1 MLAFGMQICRV
12 EDIDVSGLVQGTV
25 INFNRARSVTVQ
37 TSGTISATGLGI
49 LSLFCWSE
57 TQKVRISCSID
68 HRVCTVPQTRQHVFA
83 IDKFGKVL

>member
-1 MLAFGMQICRV
+1 MQICRV

-25 INFNRARSVTVQ
+25 INFNRARSVTVR

-57 TQKVRISCSID
+57 NQKVRILCSVD
-68 HRVCTVPQTRQHVFA
+68 QLVCTMTRA
-83 IDKFGKVL
+83 R

>member
-1 MLAFGMQICRV
+1 MQICRV

-37 TSGTISATGLGI
+37 TSGIISATGLGI

-57 TQKVRISCSID
+57 LRKLGYHVLLSTEFARCHKPDSI
-68 HRVCTVPQTRQHVFA
+68 F
-83 IDKFGKVL
+83 LL